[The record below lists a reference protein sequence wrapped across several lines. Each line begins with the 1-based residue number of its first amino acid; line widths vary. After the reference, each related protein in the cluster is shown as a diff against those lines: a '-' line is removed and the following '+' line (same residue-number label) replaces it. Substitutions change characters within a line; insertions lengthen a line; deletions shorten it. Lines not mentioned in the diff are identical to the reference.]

1 MNEIVKFI
9 DGEIEVKAKIEDET
23 IWITQKQMCELFER
37 DKSVISRHLN
47 NIFKSGELDKKATV
61 AKNATVQKEGSREV
75 VREVE
80 YYNLDVIISVG
91 YRVNSK
97 KATRFRQWAT
107 KILKEYILKGYALN
121 QKKLKENFS
130 EFQKEIE
137 FLQKTIKN
145 QNLSEIEAKGFLDI
159 ITKYAKSWILLNQF
173 DENRLETP
181 QGRAATFILD
191 YDEAK
196 KEIARLKQD
205 LIEKKEAT
213 NLFGIERENSFEGIL
228 RNIYQTFGGEELLPS
243 VEEKAANLFYYIVK
257 DHPFTDGN
265 KRIGAFM
272 FILFLSKN
280 DYLYDGNG
288 ELKINANALVSL
300 ALLIASSKADEK
312 ELIVKLIMN
321 LIQ

>member
-137 FLQKTIKN
+137 FLQKIIKN
-145 QNLSEIEAKGFLDI
+145 QNLDEIEAKGFLDI

-181 QGRAATFILD
+181 QGGTTIFVLD

-196 KEIARLKQD
+196 KEIAKLKQD
-205 LIEKKEAT
+205 MIEKKEAT

-280 DYLYDGNG
+280 DYLYDGDG

>member
-1 MNEIVKFI
+1 M
-9 DGEIEVKAKIEDET
+9 
-23 IWITQKQMCELFER
+23 
-37 DKSVISRHLN
+37 
-47 NIFKSGELDKKATV
+47 
-61 AKNATVQKEGSREV
+61 
-75 VREVE
+75 
-80 YYNLDVIISVG
+80 
-91 YRVNSK
+91 
-97 KATRFRQWAT
+97 
-107 KILKEYILKGYALN
+107 KEYILKGYALN

-280 DYLYDGNG
+280 DYLYDSNG